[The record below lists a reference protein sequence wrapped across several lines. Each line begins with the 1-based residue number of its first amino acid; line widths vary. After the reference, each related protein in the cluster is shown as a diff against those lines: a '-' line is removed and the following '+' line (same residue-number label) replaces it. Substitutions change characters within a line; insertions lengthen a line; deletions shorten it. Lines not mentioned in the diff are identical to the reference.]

1 MILTLSSFKMV
12 VFECMEMTVLN
23 ISMGETLVGCPHIG
37 EVKEYFFFNWVRL
50 WLSSVQETLV
60 IKTDFS
66 TIIWDK
72 PGIVTS

>member
-37 EVKEYFFFNWVRL
+37 EVKEYFFFN
-50 WLSSVQETLV
+50 
-60 IKTDFS
+60 
-66 TIIWDK
+66 
-72 PGIVTS
+72 